1 VVQKEKCTKKNILK
15 RIFNMRKDIKYLL
28 KNNFNKYKEV
38 GKKRSF
44 LLGSG

>member
-1 VVQKEKCTKKNILK
+1 
-15 RIFNMRKDIKYLL
+15 MRKDIKYLL

-44 LLGSG
+44 LLLLHK